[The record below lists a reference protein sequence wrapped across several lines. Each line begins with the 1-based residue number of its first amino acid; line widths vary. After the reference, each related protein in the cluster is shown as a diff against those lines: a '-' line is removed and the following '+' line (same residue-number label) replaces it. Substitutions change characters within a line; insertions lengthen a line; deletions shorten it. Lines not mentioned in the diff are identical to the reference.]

1 MKWFC
6 VSGHTAHPT
15 RQIVNRVEISV
26 KHMDRKTNK
35 RELITP
41 EMKSNTICLEIRIP
55 PEGKHFPQ
63 FEKKEI
69 ASWEIKLDKTSSKQ
83 RSFSIKLFL

>member
-1 MKWFC
+1 
-6 VSGHTAHPT
+6 
-15 RQIVNRVEISV
+15 
-26 KHMDRKTNK
+26 MDRKTNK

-83 RSFSIKLFL
+83 RSFSIKIQVCKILFKKKMYRKTS